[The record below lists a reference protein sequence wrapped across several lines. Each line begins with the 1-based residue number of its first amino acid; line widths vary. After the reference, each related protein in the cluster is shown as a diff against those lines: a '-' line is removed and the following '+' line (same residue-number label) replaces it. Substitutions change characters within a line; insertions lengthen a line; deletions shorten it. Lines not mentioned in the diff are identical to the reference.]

1 MPDKGWTDEKPHL
14 SSNYVKSDHHGA
26 REPCGNIDDLAMFQW
41 RRCCDTVYIISKNA
55 AAAMPRAGRDVIMP
69 A

>member
-1 MPDKGWTDEKPHL
+1 MKNPICRQ
-14 SSNYVKSDHHGA
+14 NYVKIDHHGA
-26 REPCGNIDDLAMFQW
+26 REPCGNIDDAAMFRL

-55 AAAMPRAGRDVIMP
+55 AAAMPRAGRNVIMP